1 MNITEKEKTVLQL
14 IAQNE
19 YNTMNYGVPES
30 ANDTVTWCN
39 CIDAGYIYDDME
51 YPSSASLPGI
61 VASLVKKG
69 LIDTNGET
77 ISHTDAGFEYWK
89 SEVYRDEKSNDD
101 ENVEIGTP
109 IPEVAIKN
117 IIDYKGYG
125 ELFTLV
131 TTSNGLEFPIDREQA
146 EILHKQSDT
155 FASAKADVLLRSV
168 EQHLVK

>member
-1 MNITEKEKTVLQL
+1 MNTTKKEKTVLQL

-19 YNTMNYGVPES
+19 MNTMNYGVPES

-39 CIDAGYIYDDME
+39 CIDAGYIYEHMTH
-51 YPSSASLPGI
+51 PSLKSIPGI

-77 ISHTDAGFEYWK
+77 IAHTDAGFEYWK
-89 SEVYRDEKSNDD
+89 SEVYIDESEKD
-101 ENVEIGTP
+101 EETEAPVA
-109 IPEVAIKN
+109 EVTIKN
-117 IIDYKGYG
+117 IIDYKGFG
-125 ELFTLV
+125 QLFTLV
-131 TTSNGLEFPIDREQA
+131 TTSNGLEFPIERDQA

-155 FASAKADVLLRSV
+155 FTSAKADVLLRSV

>member
-1 MNITEKEKTVLQL
+1 MNTTKKEKTVLQL

-30 ANDTVTWCN
+30 SDETVTWCN
-39 CIDAGYIYDDME
+39 CIDAGHIYDDME
-51 YPSSASLPGI
+51 FPSSSSLPGI

-69 LIDTNGET
+69 LINTNGET
-77 ISHTDAGFEYWK
+77 IAHTDAGFAYWK
-89 SEVYRDEKSNDD
+89 SEVYRDDTKKDAET
-101 ENVEIGTP
+101 EAPVA
-109 IPEVAIKN
+109 EVAIKN

-131 TTSNGLEFPIDREQA
+131 TTNNGLEFPIDREQA
-146 EILHKQSDT
+146 EVLHKQSDT

-168 EQHLVK
+168 EQHLVI

>member
-1 MNITEKEKTVLQL
+1 MNTTKKEKTVLQL

-19 YNTMNYGVPES
+19 YNNMNYGVPES
-30 ANDTVTWCN
+30 SDDTVTWCN

-77 ISHTDAGFEYWK
+77 VAHTDAGFAYWK
-89 SEVYRDEKSNDD
+89 SEVYRDETKKD
-101 ENVEIGTP
+101 VETEAP
-109 IPEVAIKN
+109 VAEVAIKN

-131 TTSNGLEFPIDREQA
+131 TTNNGLEFPITREQA
-146 EILHKQSDT
+146 EALHKQSDT

>member
-1 MNITEKEKTVLQL
+1 MNTTKKEKTVLQL
-14 IAQNE
+14 VAQNE

-89 SEVYRDEKSNDD
+89 SEIYRDEKKNDD
-101 ENVEIGTP
+101 ENVT
-109 IPEVAIKN
+109 IKN

-131 TTSNGLEFPIDREQA
+131 TTNNGIEFPIDREQA

-168 EQHLVK
+168 EQQLVK